1 MQKRSLTIIVIA
13 LLCALVTAFALVGC
27 GKVDFKLDFIA
38 DGEVY
43 DAISTNGK
51 EAIKLPDNP
60 KKDGYIFDGWYWDNE
75 IWKKPFTANSLLDT
89 KRR

>member
-27 GKVDFKLDFIA
+27 GKVDFKLNFIV
-38 DGEVY
+38 DGEVC
-43 DAISTNGK
+43 ATISTNGK

-60 KKDGYIFDGWYWDNE
+60 TKDGYVFDGGNNILE
-75 IWKKPFTANSLLDT
+75 K
-89 KRR
+89 

>member
-27 GKVDFKLDFIA
+27 GKVDFKLNFVV

-43 DAISTNGK
+43 DTISTNGE
-51 EAIKLPDNP
+51 EAIKLPANP
-60 KKDGYIFDGWYWDNE
+60 EKEGYVFDGWYWDNE
-75 IWKKPFTANSLLDT
+75 VWKSLSPQIHC
-89 KRR
+89 